1 MLIGENETLPL
12 KSKHDQIAHATFIY
26 FNSMCVG
33 IQKRKNKREK
43 LGRCVQ
49 NYDIQMIQL
58 CVWAAEEK

>member
-33 IQKRKNKREK
+33 I
-43 LGRCVQ
+43 
-49 NYDIQMIQL
+49 
-58 CVWAAEEK
+58 